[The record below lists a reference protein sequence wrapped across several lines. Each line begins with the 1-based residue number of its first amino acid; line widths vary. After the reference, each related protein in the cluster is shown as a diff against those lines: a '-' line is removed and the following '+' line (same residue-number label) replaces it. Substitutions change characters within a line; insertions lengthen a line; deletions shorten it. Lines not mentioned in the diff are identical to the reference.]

1 LVLYVAKEPKWKTHK
16 KRNWLTP
23 IQT

>member
-1 LVLYVAKEPKWKTHK
+1 LVLYIAKEPKWKTNK